1 MEKKLWFKRKTY
13 GYGWTP
19 VTWQGWAFIAIWII
33 VFYFTIVSMDH
44 EWFKNLIIIA
54 ILIGILVFV
63 SYKKGE
69 KPRWQWGEK
78 ENTEK

>member
-1 MEKKLWFKRKTY
+1 
-13 GYGWTP
+13 
-19 VTWQGWAFIAIWII
+19 
-33 VFYFTIVSMDH
+33 MDH